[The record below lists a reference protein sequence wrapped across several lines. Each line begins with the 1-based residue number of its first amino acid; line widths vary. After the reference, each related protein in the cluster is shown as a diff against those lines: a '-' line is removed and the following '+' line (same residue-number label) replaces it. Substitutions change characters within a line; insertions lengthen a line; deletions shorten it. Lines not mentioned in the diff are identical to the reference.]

1 MKEKILIL
9 DDDTDI
15 LDILS
20 LILAESGYEI
30 LSLTHGK
37 TIIEEI
43 KEFDPGLILMDVML
57 GDMDGFEICKGI
69 KENIQHKHL
78 PVIIISAS
86 CDLEESFG
94 KMGAPDD
101 YLAKPFDIDTLLS
114 KVKKHLKT

>member
-9 DDDTDI
+9 DDDKDI
-15 LDILS
+15 LEILS

-30 LSLTHGK
+30 LSLTNGK
-37 TIIEEI
+37 RVIEEI
-43 KEFDPGLILMDVML
+43 KEFNPNLILMDVML

-86 CDLEESFG
+86 CHLEESFG

-101 YLAKPFDIDTLLS
+101 YLAKPFDIDVLLS
-114 KVKKHLKT
+114 KVEKHLRT